1 MALLQ
6 ISEPGKSTLPH
17 EHRLAV
23 GIDLGTTNSLIA
35 SVISGKAT
43 ILEDEEGSRM
53 MPSIVHYDEKQI
65 FVGVEAEKRQVQG
78 PEDTIA
84 SAKRLMGKG
93 LMDIRPEDFT
103 VSLEDRAGNIA
114 IHTKQ
119 GLKSPAEVSA
129 ALLKRLKELGEKRLG
144 GEIMGAVI
152 TVPAYFDD
160 AQRQATKD
168 AAKIAGI
175 NVLRLINEPTAA
187 AVAYGLDKKV
197 EGNFVI
203 YDLGGGTFDISILR
217 LENGLF
223 EVMATHG
230 DSALGGDDFDH
241 LIEQWMISDFDT
253 PMPNIKTKQLIKN
266 LSRKIKEGLT
276 EKSEIAVNQ
285 SFDGLGTIK
294 KTLTREKFASLSAD
308 LTNKTITCIKQ
319 ALHDADLTPKDI
331 TGVVMVG
338 GSTRMPIIQVAV
350 EQFIGMP
357 LLNNIDP
364 DEVVALGA
372 AEQANILAGNTN
384 NELLLLDVIPLS
396 LGIETMGDIVERI
409 IPRNSTLPVAM
420 GQEFTT
426 YQDGQTGIVIHVVQ
440 GERDLVKDC
449 RSLGKFTLKGIPP
462 MVAGAAK
469 IRVTFQVDT
478 DGLLSVKAR
487 ELSTGIES
495 SIEVKPSYGLED
507 HQIQQMLASSFSSA
521 EEDKESRA
529 LAEIRVDGQQIIAMI
544 ESALEQD
551 KNLLNPNEID
561 HIHVRVHELTKALA
575 TSDRA
580 LIEEKTKLLNEAT
593 AAFAAKRM
601 DHSISKALTG
611 KTINTLEF

>member
-103 VSLEDRAGNIA
+103 VSLEDSAGNIA

-119 GLKSPAEVSA
+119 GLKSPVEVSA

-544 ESALEQD
+544 E
-551 KNLLNPNEID
+551 ID
-561 HIHVRVHELTKALA
+561 QRC
-575 TSDRA
+575 
-580 LIEEKTKLLNEAT
+580 
-593 AAFAAKRM
+593 F
-601 DHSISKALTG
+601 
-611 KTINTLEF
+611 

>member
-6 ISEPGKSTLPH
+6 ISEPGKGTLPH

-43 ILEDEEGSRM
+43 ILEDTSQTPII
-53 MPSIVHYDEKQI
+53 PSIVHYGEQDI
-65 FVGVEAEKRQVQG
+65 LVGHEAEKMQLLDPKNTV
-78 PEDTIA
+78 A
-84 SAKRLMGKG
+84 SVKRLMGK
-93 LMDIRPEDFT
+93 DIKDINPNDFT
-103 VSLEDRAGNIA
+103 VQLGGGDGTIS
-114 IHTKQ
+114 IHTQQ
-119 GLKSPAEVSA
+119 GIKNPVETSALILKN
-129 ALLKRLKELGEKRLG
+129 LKELSEKRLG
-144 GEIMGAVI
+144 GEIIGAVI

-217 LENGLF
+217 LEKGLF
-223 EVMATHG
+223 EVLATHG

-241 LIEQWMISDFDT
+241 IIEQWMMEDLNTEIPD
-253 PMPNIKTKQLIKN
+253 IKTKQLIKN

-276 EKSEIAVNQ
+276 EKSEISIDQTFA
-285 SFDGLGTIK
+285 DLGTIK
-294 KTLTREKFASLSAD
+294 KTLSREKFASLSAG

-319 ALHDADLTPKDI
+319 ALHDANLTTKDI

-338 GSTRMPIIQVAV
+338 GSTRMPIIQFAV
-350 EQFIGMP
+350 EKFVGMP
-357 LLNNIDP
+357 LLNNINP

-384 NELLLLDVIPLS
+384 DELLLLDVIPLS

-426 YQDGQTGIVIHVVQ
+426 YQDGQTGMVIHVVQ

-469 IRVTFQVDT
+469 IRVTFQVDA
-478 DGLLSVKAR
+478 DGLLSVKAK

-507 HQIQQMLASSFSSA
+507 KHIQQMLESSFSSA

-529 LAEIRVDGQQIIAMI
+529 LAEIRVDGKQIIAMI

-551 KNLLNPNEID
+551 KNLLNQDEID
-561 HIHVRVHELTKALA
+561 HIYATVHELTKALA
-575 TSDRA
+575 SSDRG

-593 AAFAAKRM
+593 ATFAARRM
-601 DHSISKALTG
+601 DNSISKALTG

>member
-103 VSLEDRAGNIA
+103 VSLEDSAGNIA

-119 GLKSPAEVSA
+119 GLKSPVEVSA

-285 SFDGLGTIK
+285 SFDGLGNIK

>member
-103 VSLEDRAGNIA
+103 VSLEDSAGNIA

-119 GLKSPAEVSA
+119 GLKSPVEVSA

-507 HQIQQMLASSFSSA
+507 HQIQQMLESSFSSA

>member
-43 ILEDEEGSRM
+43 ILEDEEGSRI

-103 VSLEDRAGNIA
+103 VSLEDSAGNIA

-119 GLKSPAEVSA
+119 GLKSPVEVSA

-478 DGLLSVKAR
+478 DGLLSVKAK

-507 HQIQQMLASSFSSA
+507 HQIQQMLESSFSSA

>member
-43 ILEDEEGSRM
+43 ILEDEEGSRI

-93 LMDIRPEDFT
+93 LMDIRPEDYT
-103 VSLEDRAGNIA
+103 VSLEDSAGNIA

-119 GLKSPAEVSA
+119 GLKSPVEVSA

-478 DGLLSVKAR
+478 DGLLSVKAK

>member
-43 ILEDEEGSRM
+43 ILEDEEGSRI

-103 VSLEDRAGNIA
+103 VSLEDSAGNIA

-119 GLKSPAEVSA
+119 GLKSPVEVSA

-561 HIHVRVHELTKALA
+561 HIHVRVHELTNALA

>member
-43 ILEDEEGSRM
+43 ILEDEEGSRI
-53 MPSIVHYDEKQI
+53 MPSIVHYDEKQT

-93 LMDIRPEDFT
+93 LMDIRPEDYT
-103 VSLEDRAGNIA
+103 VSLEDSAGNIA

-119 GLKSPAEVSA
+119 GLKSPVEVSA

-308 LTNKTITCIKQ
+308 LTNKTIACIKQ

-350 EQFIGMP
+350 ELFIGMP

-478 DGLLSVKAR
+478 DGLLSVKAK

-507 HQIQQMLASSFSSA
+507 HQIQQMLESSFSSA

-529 LAEIRVDGQQIIAMI
+529 LAEIKVDGQQIIAMI

>member
-6 ISEPGKSTLPH
+6 ISEPGKGTLPH

-43 ILEDEEGSRM
+43 ILEDTSQTPII
-53 MPSIVHYDEKQI
+53 PSIVHYGEQDI
-65 FVGVEAEKRQVQG
+65 LVGHEAEKMQLLDPKNTV
-78 PEDTIA
+78 A
-84 SAKRLMGKG
+84 SVKRLMGK
-93 LMDIRPEDFT
+93 DIKDINPNDFT
-103 VSLEDRAGNIA
+103 VQLGGGDGTIS
-114 IHTKQ
+114 IHTQQ
-119 GLKSPAEVSA
+119 GIKNPVETSALILKN
-129 ALLKRLKELGEKRLG
+129 LKELSEKRLG
-144 GEIMGAVI
+144 GEIIGAVI

-217 LENGLF
+217 LEKGLF
-223 EVMATHG
+223 EVLATHG

-241 LIEQWMISDFDT
+241 IIEQWMMEDLNTEIPD
-253 PMPNIKTKQLIKN
+253 IKTKQLIKN

-276 EKSEIAVNQ
+276 EKGEISINQ
-285 SFDGLGTIK
+285 TFADLGTIK
-294 KTLTREKFASLSAD
+294 KTLSREKFASLSAG

-319 ALHDADLTPKDI
+319 ALHDANLTTKDI

-338 GSTRMPIIQVAV
+338 GSTRMPIIQFAV
-350 EQFIGMP
+350 EKFVGMP
-357 LLNNIDP
+357 LLNNINP

-384 NELLLLDVIPLS
+384 DELLLLDVIPLS

-426 YQDGQTGIVIHVVQ
+426 YQDGQTGMVIHVVQ

-469 IRVTFQVDT
+469 IRVTFQVDA
-478 DGLLSVKAR
+478 DGLLSVKAK

-507 HQIQQMLASSFSSA
+507 KHIQQMLESSFSSA

-529 LAEIRVDGQQIIAMI
+529 LAEIRVDGKQIIAMI

-551 KNLLNPNEID
+551 KNLLNQDEVN
-561 HIHVRVHELTKALA
+561 HIYAMVHELTKALA
-575 TSDRA
+575 ASDRA

-593 AAFAAKRM
+593 ATFAARRM
-601 DHSISKALTG
+601 DNSISKALTG

>member
-6 ISEPGKSTLPH
+6 ISEPGKGTLPH

-43 ILEDEEGSRM
+43 ILEDTSQTPII
-53 MPSIVHYDEKQI
+53 PSIVHYGEQDI
-65 FVGVEAEKRQVQG
+65 LVGHEAEKMQLLDPKNTV
-78 PEDTIA
+78 A
-84 SAKRLMGKG
+84 SVKRLMGK
-93 LMDIRPEDFT
+93 DIKDINPNDFT
-103 VSLEDRAGNIA
+103 VQLGGGDGTIS
-114 IHTKQ
+114 IHTQQ
-119 GLKSPAEVSA
+119 GIKNPVETSALILKN
-129 ALLKRLKELGEKRLG
+129 LKELSEKRLG
-144 GEIMGAVI
+144 GEIIGAVI

-217 LENGLF
+217 LEKGLF
-223 EVMATHG
+223 EVLATHG

-241 LIEQWMISDFDT
+241 IVEQWMMEDLNTEIPD
-253 PMPNIKTKQLIKN
+253 IKTKQLIKN

-276 EKSEIAVNQ
+276 EKGEISINQ
-285 SFDGLGTIK
+285 TFADLGTIK
-294 KTLTREKFASLSAD
+294 KTLSREKFASLSAG

-319 ALHDADLTPKDI
+319 ALHDANLTTKDI

-338 GSTRMPIIQVAV
+338 GSTRMPIIQFAV
-350 EQFIGMP
+350 EKFVGMP
-357 LLNNIDP
+357 LLNNINP

-384 NELLLLDVIPLS
+384 DELLLLDVIPLS

-426 YQDGQTGIVIHVVQ
+426 YQDGQTGMVIHVVQ

-469 IRVTFQVDT
+469 IRVTFQVDA
-478 DGLLSVKAR
+478 DGLLSVKAK

-507 HQIQQMLASSFSSA
+507 KHIQQMLESSFSSA

-529 LAEIRVDGQQIIAMI
+529 LAEIRVDGKQIIAMI

-551 KNLLNPNEID
+551 KSLLNQDEID
-561 HIHVRVHELTKALA
+561 HIYATVHELTEALA
-575 TSDRA
+575 SSDRG

-593 AAFAAKRM
+593 ATFAARRM
-601 DHSISKALTG
+601 DNSISKALTG

>member
-43 ILEDEEGSRM
+43 ILEDEEGSRI
-53 MPSIVHYDEKQI
+53 MPSIVHYDEKQT

-93 LMDIRPEDFT
+93 LMDIRPEDYT
-103 VSLEDRAGNIA
+103 VSLEDSAGNIA

-119 GLKSPAEVSA
+119 GLKSPVEVSA

-285 SFDGLGTIK
+285 SFDGFGTIK

-478 DGLLSVKAR
+478 DGLLSVKAK

-507 HQIQQMLASSFSSA
+507 HQIQQMLESSFSSA

>member
-43 ILEDEEGSRM
+43 ILEDEEGSRI

-103 VSLEDRAGNIA
+103 VSLEDSAGNIA

-119 GLKSPAEVSA
+119 GLKSPVEVSA

-449 RSLGKFTLKGIPP
+449 RSLGKFTLKSIPP

>member
-103 VSLEDRAGNIA
+103 VSLEDSAGNIA

-119 GLKSPAEVSA
+119 GLKSPVEVSA

-601 DHSISKALTG
+601 DHSISKALNG

>member
-43 ILEDEEGSRM
+43 ILEDEEGSRI
-53 MPSIVHYDEKQI
+53 MPSIVHYDEKQT

-103 VSLEDRAGNIA
+103 VSLEDSAGNIA

-119 GLKSPAEVSA
+119 GLKSPVEVSA

-350 EQFIGMP
+350 ELFIGMP

>member
-6 ISEPGKSTLPH
+6 ISEPGKGTLPH

-43 ILEDEEGSRM
+43 ILEDTSQTPII
-53 MPSIVHYDEKQI
+53 PSIVHYGEQDI
-65 FVGVEAEKRQVQG
+65 LVGHEAEKMQLLDPKNTV
-78 PEDTIA
+78 A
-84 SAKRLMGKG
+84 SVKRLMGK
-93 LMDIRPEDFT
+93 DIKDINPNDFT
-103 VSLEDRAGNIA
+103 VQLGGGDGTIS
-114 IHTKQ
+114 IHTQQ
-119 GLKSPAEVSA
+119 GIKNPVETSALILKN
-129 ALLKRLKELGEKRLG
+129 LKELSEKRLG
-144 GEIMGAVI
+144 GEIIGAVI

-217 LENGLF
+217 LEKGLF
-223 EVMATHG
+223 EVLATHG

-241 LIEQWMISDFDT
+241 IIEQWMMEDLNTEIPD
-253 PMPNIKTKQLIKN
+253 IKTKQLIKN

-276 EKSEIAVNQ
+276 EKSEISIDQTFA
-285 SFDGLGTIK
+285 DLGTIK
-294 KTLTREKFASLSAD
+294 KTLSREKFASLSAG

-319 ALHDADLTPKDI
+319 ALHDANLTTKDI

-338 GSTRMPIIQVAV
+338 GSTRMPIIQFAV
-350 EQFIGMP
+350 ENFVGMP
-357 LLNNIDP
+357 LLNNINP

-384 NELLLLDVIPLS
+384 DELLLLDVIPLS

-426 YQDGQTGIVIHVVQ
+426 YQDGQTGMVIHVVQ

-469 IRVTFQVDT
+469 IRVTFQVDA
-478 DGLLSVKAR
+478 DGLLSVKAK

-507 HQIQQMLASSFSSA
+507 KHIQQMLESSFSSA

-529 LAEIRVDGQQIIAMI
+529 LAEIRVDGKQIIAMI

-551 KNLLNPNEID
+551 KNLLNQDEID
-561 HIHVRVHELTKALA
+561 HIYATVHELTKALA
-575 TSDRA
+575 SSDRG
-580 LIEEKTKLLNEAT
+580 LIEEKTKLLNEVTAT
-593 AAFAAKRM
+593 FAARRM
-601 DHSISKALTG
+601 DNSISKALTG

>member
-43 ILEDEEGSRM
+43 ILEDEEGSRI
-53 MPSIVHYDEKQI
+53 MPSIVHYDEKQT

-103 VSLEDRAGNIA
+103 VSLEDSAGNIA

-119 GLKSPAEVSA
+119 GLKSPVEVSA

-308 LTNKTITCIKQ
+308 LTNKTIACIKQ

-507 HQIQQMLASSFSSA
+507 HQIQQMLESSFSSA

>member
-43 ILEDEEGSRM
+43 ILEDEEGSRI
-53 MPSIVHYDEKQI
+53 MPSIVHYDEKQT

-93 LMDIRPEDFT
+93 LMDIRPEDYT
-103 VSLEDRAGNIA
+103 VSLEDSAGNIA

-119 GLKSPAEVSA
+119 GLKSPVEVSA

-308 LTNKTITCIKQ
+308 LTNKTIACIKQ

-478 DGLLSVKAR
+478 DGLLSVKAK

-507 HQIQQMLASSFSSA
+507 HQIQQMLESSFSSA

-529 LAEIRVDGQQIIAMI
+529 LAEIKVDGQQIIAMI

>member
-43 ILEDEEGSRM
+43 ILEDEEGSRI
-53 MPSIVHYDEKQI
+53 MPSIVHYDEKQT

-103 VSLEDRAGNIA
+103 VSLEDSAGNIA

-119 GLKSPAEVSA
+119 GLKSPVEVSA
-129 ALLKRLKELGEKRLG
+129 ALLKRLKELGEQRLG

-276 EKSEIAVNQ
+276 EKSEIAMNQ

>member
-43 ILEDEEGSRM
+43 ILEDEEGSRI

-119 GLKSPAEVSA
+119 GLKSPVEVSA

-478 DGLLSVKAR
+478 DGLLSVKAK

>member
-43 ILEDEEGSRM
+43 ILEDEEGSRI

-103 VSLEDRAGNIA
+103 VSLEDSAGNIA

-119 GLKSPAEVSA
+119 GLKSPVEVSA

-285 SFDGLGTIK
+285 SFDGFGTIK

-308 LTNKTITCIKQ
+308 LTNKTIACIKQ

-478 DGLLSVKAR
+478 DGLLSVKAK

-561 HIHVRVHELTKALA
+561 HIHVRVHELTKVLA

>member
-6 ISEPGKSTLPH
+6 ISEPGKGTLPH

-43 ILEDEEGSRM
+43 ILEDTSQTPII
-53 MPSIVHYDEKQI
+53 PSIVHYGEQDI
-65 FVGVEAEKRQVQG
+65 LVGHEAEKMQLLDPKNTV
-78 PEDTIA
+78 A
-84 SAKRLMGKG
+84 SVKRLMGK
-93 LMDIRPEDFT
+93 DIKDINPNDFT
-103 VSLEDRAGNIA
+103 VQLGGGDGTIS
-114 IHTKQ
+114 IHTQQ
-119 GLKSPAEVSA
+119 GIKNPVETSALILKN
-129 ALLKRLKELGEKRLG
+129 LKELSEKRLG
-144 GEIMGAVI
+144 GEIIGAVI

-217 LENGLF
+217 LEKGLF
-223 EVMATHG
+223 EVLATHG

-241 LIEQWMISDFDT
+241 IIEQWMMEDLNTEIPD
-253 PMPNIKTKQLIKN
+253 IKTKQLIKN

-276 EKSEIAVNQ
+276 EKSEISIDQTFA
-285 SFDGLGTIK
+285 DLGTIK
-294 KTLTREKFASLSAD
+294 KTLSREKFASLSAG

-319 ALHDADLTPKDI
+319 ALHDANLTTKDI

-338 GSTRMPIIQVAV
+338 GSTRMPIIQFAV
-350 EQFIGMP
+350 ENFVGMP
-357 LLNNIDP
+357 LLNNINP

-384 NELLLLDVIPLS
+384 DELLLLDVIPLS

-426 YQDGQTGIVIHVVQ
+426 YQDGQTGMVIHVVQ

-462 MVAGAAK
+462 MMAGAAK
-469 IRVTFQVDT
+469 IRVTFQVDA
-478 DGLLSVKAR
+478 DGLLSVKAK

-507 HQIQQMLASSFSSA
+507 KHIQQMLESSFSSA

-529 LAEIRVDGQQIIAMI
+529 LAEIRVDGKQIIAMI

-551 KNLLNPNEID
+551 KNLLNQDEID
-561 HIHVRVHELTKALA
+561 HIYATVHELTKALA
-575 TSDRA
+575 SSDRG
-580 LIEEKTKLLNEAT
+580 LIEEKTKLLNEVTAT
-593 AAFAAKRM
+593 FAARRM
-601 DHSISKALTG
+601 DNSISKALTG

>member
-6 ISEPGKSTLPH
+6 ISEPGKGTLPH

-43 ILEDEEGSRM
+43 ILEDTSQTPII
-53 MPSIVHYDEKQI
+53 PSIVHYGEQDI
-65 FVGVEAEKRQVQG
+65 LVGHEAEKMQLLDPKNTV
-78 PEDTIA
+78 A
-84 SAKRLMGKG
+84 SVKRLMGK
-93 LMDIRPEDFT
+93 DIKDINPNDFT
-103 VSLEDRAGNIA
+103 VQLGGGDGTIS
-114 IHTKQ
+114 IHTQQ
-119 GLKSPAEVSA
+119 GIKNPVETSALILKN
-129 ALLKRLKELGEKRLG
+129 LKELSEKRLG
-144 GEIMGAVI
+144 GEIIGAVI

-217 LENGLF
+217 LEKGLF
-223 EVMATHG
+223 EVLATHG

-241 LIEQWMISDFDT
+241 IIEQWMMEDLNTEIPD
-253 PMPNIKTKQLIKN
+253 IKTKQLIKN

-276 EKSEIAVNQ
+276 EKSEISIDQTFA
-285 SFDGLGTIK
+285 DLGTIK
-294 KTLTREKFASLSAD
+294 KTLSREKFASLSAG

-319 ALHDADLTPKDI
+319 ALHDANLTTKDI

-338 GSTRMPIIQVAV
+338 GSTRMPIIQFAV
-350 EQFIGMP
+350 EKFVGMP
-357 LLNNIDP
+357 LLNNINP

-384 NELLLLDVIPLS
+384 DELLLLDVIPLS

-426 YQDGQTGIVIHVVQ
+426 YQDGQTGMVIHVVQ

-469 IRVTFQVDT
+469 IRVTFQVDA
-478 DGLLSVKAR
+478 DGLLSVKAK

-507 HQIQQMLASSFSSA
+507 KHIQQMLESSFSSA

-529 LAEIRVDGQQIIAMI
+529 LAEIRVDGKQIIAMI

-551 KNLLNPNEID
+551 KNLLNQDEID
-561 HIHVRVHELTKALA
+561 HIYATVHELTEALA
-575 TSDRA
+575 SSDRG

-593 AAFAAKRM
+593 ATFAARRM
-601 DHSISKALTG
+601 DNSISKALTG

>member
-43 ILEDEEGSRM
+43 ILEDEEGSRI
-53 MPSIVHYDEKQI
+53 MPSIVHYDEKQT

-93 LMDIRPEDFT
+93 LMDIRPEDYT
-103 VSLEDRAGNIA
+103 VSLEDSAGNIA

-119 GLKSPAEVSA
+119 GLKSPVEVSA

-308 LTNKTITCIKQ
+308 LTNKTIACIKQ

-529 LAEIRVDGQQIIAMI
+529 LAEIKVDGQQIIAMI

>member
-6 ISEPGKSTLPH
+6 ISEPGKGTLPH

-43 ILEDEEGSRM
+43 ILEDTSQTPII
-53 MPSIVHYDEKQI
+53 PSIVHYGEQDI
-65 FVGVEAEKRQVQG
+65 LVGHEAEKMQLLDPKNTV
-78 PEDTIA
+78 A
-84 SAKRLMGKG
+84 SVKRLMGK
-93 LMDIRPEDFT
+93 DIKDINPNDFSVQLGGGDGT
-103 VSLEDRAGNIA
+103 IS
-114 IHTKQ
+114 IHTQQ
-119 GLKSPAEVSA
+119 GIKNPVETSALILKN
-129 ALLKRLKELGEKRLG
+129 LKELSEKRLG
-144 GEIMGAVI
+144 GEIIGAVI

-217 LENGLF
+217 LEKGLF
-223 EVMATHG
+223 EVLATHG

-241 LIEQWMISDFDT
+241 IVEQWMMEDLNTEIPD
-253 PMPNIKTKQLIKN
+253 IKTKQLIKN

-276 EKSEIAVNQ
+276 EKGEISIDQTFA
-285 SFDGLGTIK
+285 DLGTIK
-294 KTLTREKFASLSAD
+294 KTLSREKFASLSAD

-319 ALHDADLTPKDI
+319 ALHDANLTTKDI

-338 GSTRMPIIQVAV
+338 GSTRMPIIQFAV
-350 EQFIGMP
+350 EKFVGMP
-357 LLNNIDP
+357 LLNNINP

-384 NELLLLDVIPLS
+384 DELLLLDVIPLS

-426 YQDGQTGIVIHVVQ
+426 YQDGQTGMVIHVVQ

-469 IRVTFQVDT
+469 IRVTFQVDA
-478 DGLLSVKAR
+478 DGLLSVKAK

-507 HQIQQMLASSFSSA
+507 KHIQQMLESSFSSA

-529 LAEIRVDGQQIIAMI
+529 LAEIRVDGKQIIAMI

-551 KNLLNPNEID
+551 KNLLNQDEID
-561 HIHVRVHELTKALA
+561 HIYATVHELTEALA
-575 TSDRA
+575 SSDRG
-580 LIEEKTKLLNEAT
+580 LIEEKTKLLNEVTAT
-593 AAFAAKRM
+593 FAARRM
-601 DHSISKALTG
+601 DNSISKALTG

>member
-43 ILEDEEGSRM
+43 ILEDEEGSRI

-103 VSLEDRAGNIA
+103 VSLEDSAGNIA

-119 GLKSPAEVSA
+119 GLKSPVEVSA

-253 PMPNIKTKQLIKN
+253 PMPNIKTKQRIKN

-426 YQDGQTGIVIHVVQ
+426 YQDGQTGMVIHVVQ

-561 HIHVRVHELTKALA
+561 HIHVRVHELTNALA